1 MADKTLPISPLSSE
15 MSKEGGSE
23 GVADL
28 VESLVINQIQIEH
41 FLFRKEVRKQKPRS
55 DVLLIYKWK

>member
-1 MADKTLPISPLSSE
+1 